1 MQPSLFDYRSR
12 ISTVT
17 EVTAYIRDLLEM
29 DAGLQDLW
37 LQGEISNWKRAT
49 SGHVYFTLKDAGA
62 SIRCVIWRSQ
72 ASRLIYLPQHEGEAV
87 LAHGRISIYEA
98 GGNYQ
103 FYVDDLEPA
112 GRGALY
118 AQFERIKA
126 RLAAEGLFEPGLKR
140 PLPSL
145 PRRIGLV
152 TSPSGAALRDIL
164 NVLRR
169 RYPLAQVLLSPT
181 AVQGETASGQII
193 AALQAV
199 ARQQVDVIIL
209 ARGGG
214 SLEDLWAFNDEHL
227 ARAIAGCPIPV
238 VTGVGHEVDFTI
250 ADFVADVRA
259 PTPSA
264 AAELVTPD
272 VFELKR
278 LLRDQERLL
287 SDTFRQLLDRAR
299 ANLQA
304 RQWALERFSP
314 QVRLDNYRQR
324 VDSLLNQAGRT
335 FQHRLQLQ
343 RAQVNTLAARLEA
356 LHPQATL
363 ARGYAIVQKQQLV
376 VTRASQVNPGDE
388 VAIKVS
394 DGEFGATVQKP

>member
-1 MQPSLFDYRSR
+1 
-12 ISTVT
+12 
-17 EVTAYIRDLLEM
+17 
-29 DAGLQDLW
+29 
-37 LQGEISNWKRAT
+37 
-49 SGHVYFTLKDAGA
+49 
-62 SIRCVIWRSQ
+62 
-72 ASRLIYLPQHEGEAV
+72 
-87 LAHGRISIYEA
+87 
-98 GGNYQ
+98 
-103 FYVDDLEPA
+103 
-112 GRGALY
+112 
-118 AQFERIKA
+118 
-126 RLAAEGLFEPGLKR
+126 LAAEGLFEPGLKR

-193 AALQAV
+193 AALQAA